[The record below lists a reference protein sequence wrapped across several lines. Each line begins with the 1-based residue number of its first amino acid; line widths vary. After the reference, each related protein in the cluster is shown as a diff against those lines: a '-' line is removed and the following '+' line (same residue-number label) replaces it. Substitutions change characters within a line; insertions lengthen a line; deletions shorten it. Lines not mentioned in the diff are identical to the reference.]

1 MPSKKY
7 RVVIS
12 DRAKEMLGKQ
22 IGFLAESDKKQARE
36 KKTSLIKAISSLDI
50 FPERYPFFNE
60 TYIPV
65 NKYHKMFV
73 SKYYLVLYQIQD
85 DIVYVDYIVDCRSN
99 YSWLIR

>member
-36 KKTSLIKAISSLDI
+36 KKI
-50 FPERYPFFNE
+50 
-60 TYIPV
+60 
-65 NKYHKMFV
+65 
-73 SKYYLVLYQIQD
+73 
-85 DIVYVDYIVDCRSN
+85 
-99 YSWLIR
+99 